1 MPVGAVTF
9 YASGN
14 MCGTTIG
21 ESGEAVVWEITP

>member
-9 YASGN
+9 DASGN